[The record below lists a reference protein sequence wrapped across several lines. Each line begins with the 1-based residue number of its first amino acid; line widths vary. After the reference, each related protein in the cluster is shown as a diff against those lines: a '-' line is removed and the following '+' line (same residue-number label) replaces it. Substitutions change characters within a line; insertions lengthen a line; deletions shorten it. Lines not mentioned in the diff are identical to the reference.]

1 MIDATIGYDS
11 LGSFDFSYGDGMGA
25 INADDAQV

>member
-1 MIDATIGYDS
+1 MIDATISYGS
-11 LGSFDFSYGDGMGA
+11 RGSFDFSYGDDMGA